1 MKTFEEWLEKNDELF
16 CVTNVGQ
23 YQDISEE
30 AWNAAQ
36 AECAKRCIEIVGQ
49 RELAIEPALEIA
61 KTIIKEFKLDEC
73 L

>member
-1 MKTFEEWLEKNDELF
+1 MKTFEEYWKESQVS
-16 CVTNVGQ
+16 C
-23 YQDISEE
+23 EE
-30 AWNAAQ
+30 VWNAAQ